1 MANENFRFTVAVGPE
16 MEAEMEADLDWIKKE
31 KYYKNTRSEMIRD
44 LIQKGLEVTK
54 AEMAKEN
61 NN

>member
-1 MANENFRFTVAVGPE
+1 MANENFRFTVAVGP
-16 MEAEMEADLDWIKKE
+16 EMEADLDWIKKE